1 MNNNSATR
9 FKRKGGGSF
18 WLAAAVTFLVLS
30 TTAPGQN
37 SQPTAQNASTATA
50 PDSSSQTVLGSLANL
65 PESDTLIYINLQRIL
80 NEAVPKV
87 MPEKDLANMRSA
99 FDEISQNAGIDP
111 SKVDYIVIAVR
122 FRKPSAELNFVPP
135 EFMVV
140 SSGHFSAD
148 SLMILA
154 KATAKDKLRDEK
166 YGSKTLGVLTIEA
179 IAKQSE
185 TNPLLKSFSEVA
197 IVPLNANSIAV
208 GTTGY
213 LKAAVDAA
221 DGRGRI
227 STESLNSL
235 LRDPS
240 ALLSISGSPL
250 TSFSKSFGL
259 LGTETNARDSR
270 CDSKFGDFYAAITM
284 DATNF
289 MLRGA
294 MNADNPD
301 TAKIIKSLLSNL
313 LQQAAGS
320 VPDRTAQSVLKTLS
334 ITPQDNEVVLRADIP
349 QEMIIEFIREQMK
362 PKQEVSAP
370 VKTPAPAAKRRHTH
384 RRTKPAK

>member
-50 PDSSSQTVLGSLANL
+50 PDSSRQTVLRSLANL

-111 SKVDYIVIAVR
+111 SKVDYIVIAIR

-179 IAKQSE
+179 IAKQTE
-185 TNPLLKSFSEVA
+185 KNPLLRSFSEMA

>member
-1 MNNNSATR
+1 
-9 FKRKGGGSF
+9 
-18 WLAAAVTFLVLS
+18 LS

-179 IAKQSE
+179 IAKQTE
-185 TNPLLKSFSEVA
+185 KNPLLRSFSEMA

>member
-1 MNNNSATR
+1 V
-9 FKRKGGGSF
+9 RKGGGSF
-18 WLAAAVTFLVLS
+18 WLAGAVTFLALS
-30 TTAPGQN
+30 TNAPGQN
-37 SQPTAQNASTATA
+37 SQATAQNASTATA
-50 PDSSSQTVLGSLANL
+50 PASSSQTLLSSLANL
-65 PESDTLIYINLQRIL
+65 PESDILIYVNLQRIL

-87 MPEKDLANMRSA
+87 MPEKDVANMRSA
-99 FDEISQNAGIDP
+99 FNEIRQNAGIDP
-111 SKVDYIVIAVR
+111 SRVAYIVIAVR

-140 SSGHFSAD
+140 SSGDFSAD

-154 KATAKDKLRDEK
+154 KVAAKDKLRDEK

-179 IAKQSE
+179 IAKQTE
-185 TNPLLKSFSEVA
+185 TNPLLRSFSEMA

-259 LGTETNARDSR
+259 LGTETNTRDSR

-301 TAKIIKSLLSNL
+301 TAKIIKSLLSDL

-320 VPDRTAQSVLKTLS
+320 VPDRNAQSVLKTLS
-334 ITPQDNEVVLRADIP
+334 ITPQDSEVVLRADIP
-349 QEMIIEFIREQMK
+349 QQMIIEFIRGQVK
-362 PKQEVSAP
+362 PKQEVSPP
-370 VKTPAPAAKRRHTH
+370 VKTPVPAAKRRPAH
-384 RRTKPAK
+384 RRRKPSK

>member
-1 MNNNSATR
+1 MNHNSATR
-9 FKRKGGGSF
+9 FVRKGGGGF
-18 WLAAAVTFLVLS
+18 CLAFAVTLLVLS
-30 TTAPGQN
+30 TNPGQN
-37 SQPTAQNASTATA
+37 SQATAQNASTSTA
-50 PDSSSQTVLGSLANL
+50 PASSSQTLLSSLANL
-65 PESDTLIYINLQRIL
+65 PESDILIYVNLQRIL

-87 MPEKDLANMRSA
+87 MPEKDVANMRSA
-99 FDEISQNAGIDP
+99 FNEIRQNAGIDP
-111 SKVDYIVIAVR
+111 SRVTYIVIAVR

-140 SSGHFSAD
+140 SSGDFSAD

-154 KATAKDKLRDEK
+154 KVAAKDKLRDEK

-179 IAKQSE
+179 IAKQTE
-185 TNPLLKSFSEVA
+185 TNPLLRSFSELA

-235 LRDPS
+235 LRDTS

-270 CDSKFGDFYAAITM
+270 CDSKFGDFYAAITV

-320 VPDRTAQSVLKTLS
+320 VPDRSAQSVLKTLS
-334 ITPQDNEVVLRADIP
+334 ITPQDSEVVLRADIP
-349 QEMIIEFIREQMK
+349 QQMIIEFICGQMK
-362 PKQEVSAP
+362 PKQEVSPP
-370 VKTPAPAAKRRHTH
+370 VKTPVPAAKRRPTH
-384 RRTKPAK
+384 RRRKPSK

>member
-1 MNNNSATR
+1 VNNNSATR
-9 FKRKGGGSF
+9 FMRKGGGSF
-18 WLAAAVTFLVLS
+18 WLTFAVTFLVLS
-30 TTAPGQN
+30 TNALGQN
-37 SQPTAQNASTATA
+37 SQPTAQNASTTTA
-50 PDSSSQTVLGSLANL
+50 PDSSSQTVLSSLANL
-65 PESDTLIYINLQRIL
+65 PESDTLIYINSQRLL

-87 MPEKDLANMRSA
+87 MPEKDVANMRSA
-99 FDEISQNAGIDP
+99 FNEIRQNAGIDP

-122 FRKPSAELNFVPP
+122 FRKPLAELNFVPP

-140 SSGHFSAD
+140 SRGDFSAD

-154 KATAKDKLRDEK
+154 KAAAKDKLRDEK
-166 YGSKTLGVLTIEA
+166 YGSKTLGVLTIGA
-179 IAKQSE
+179 IAKQTE
-185 TNPLLKSFSEVA
+185 TNPLLRSFSEVA
-197 IVPLNANSIAV
+197 IVPLDANSIAV

-301 TAKIIKSLLSNL
+301 TAKVIKSLLSNL

-349 QEMIIEFIREQMK
+349 QQMIIEFIREQMK

-370 VKTPAPAAKRRHTH
+370 VKTPVPAAKRRPAH
-384 RRTKPAK
+384 RRTKPRK

>member
-9 FKRKGGGSF
+9 FMRAGNF
-18 WLAAAVTFLVLS
+18 WLTFAVIFLVLS
-30 TTAPGQN
+30 ANAPGQN
-37 SQPTAQNASTATA
+37 SQPTAQNASTAA
-50 PDSSSQTVLGSLANL
+50 PDSRSQSVLSSLANL
-65 PESDTLIYINLQRIL
+65 PDSDTLIYINSQRIL
-80 NEAVPKV
+80 NEAAPKV
-87 MPEKDLANMRSA
+87 MPEKDVANMRSA
-99 FDEISQNAGIDP
+99 FNEIRQNAGIDP
-111 SKVDYIVIAVR
+111 SKLDYIVIAVR

-140 SSGHFSAD
+140 ISGDFSAD

-154 KATAKDKLRDEK
+154 KAAARDKLRDEK
-166 YGSKTLGVLTIEA
+166 YGSKTLSVLTVEA
-179 IAKQSE
+179 IAKQTE

-197 IVPLNANSIAV
+197 IVPFSANSIAA

-240 ALLSISGSPL
+240 ALLSIAGSPL

-259 LGTETNARDSR
+259 LGTETSARDSR
-270 CDSKFGDFYAAITM
+270 CDSKFGDFYAALTM

-301 TAKIIKSLLSNL
+301 TARVIKSLLSNL

-334 ITPQDNEVVLRADIP
+334 IIPEDNEVVWRADIP
-349 QEMIIEFIREQMK
+349 QQMISEFIREQMK
-362 PKQEVSAP
+362 PKQKISAP
-370 VKTPAPAAKRRHTH
+370 VKTPAPAAKRRPTH
-384 RRTKPAK
+384 RRTKPSK

>member
-349 QEMIIEFIREQMK
+349 QQMIIEFIREQMK

>member
-1 MNNNSATR
+1 VNHNSATR
-9 FKRKGGGSF
+9 FVRKGGGGF
-18 WLAAAVTFLVLS
+18 CLAFAVTLLVLS
-30 TTAPGQN
+30 TNPGQN
-37 SQPTAQNASTATA
+37 SQATAQNASTSTA
-50 PDSSSQTVLGSLANL
+50 PASSSQTLLNSLANL
-65 PESDTLIYINLQRIL
+65 PESDTLIYINSQRIL

-87 MPEKDLANMRSA
+87 IPEKDIANMRSA
-99 FDEISQNAGIDP
+99 FNEIRQHTAIDP
-111 SKVDYIVIAVR
+111 SKVAYIVIAVR

-140 SSGHFSAD
+140 SSGDFSAD

-154 KATAKDKLRDEK
+154 KVAAKDKLRDEK

-179 IAKQSE
+179 IAKQTE
-185 TNPLLKSFSEVA
+185 TNPLLRSFSELA

-320 VPDRTAQSVLKTLS
+320 VPDISAQSVLKTLS
-334 ITPQDNEVVLRADIP
+334 ITPQDSEVVLRADIP
-349 QEMIIEFIREQMK
+349 QQMIIEFIRGQMK

-370 VKTPAPAAKRRHTH
+370 VKTPVSAAQRRRTH
-384 RRTKPAK
+384 RRTKPSK

>member
-65 PESDTLIYINLQRIL
+65 PESDTLIYINLRRIL

-111 SKVDYIVIAVR
+111 SKVDYIVIAIR
-122 FRKPSAELNFVPP
+122 FRKPSAELDFVPP

-179 IAKQSE
+179 IAKQTE
-185 TNPLLKSFSEVA
+185 KNPLLRSFSEMA

-284 DATNF
+284 DATDF